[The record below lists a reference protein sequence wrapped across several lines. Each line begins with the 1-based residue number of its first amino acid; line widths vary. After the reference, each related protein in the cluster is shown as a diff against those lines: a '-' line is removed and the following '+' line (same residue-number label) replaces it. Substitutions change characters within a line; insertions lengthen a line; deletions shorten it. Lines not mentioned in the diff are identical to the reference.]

1 MKTDALFY
9 QVFQFDP
16 QALFQLMQLPVEG
29 EYTYESITVKTTE
42 KRMDGFFKRIDG
54 EGPNVFLEVQG
65 YPDSKIYWRFSREI
79 CTYHEQREQAPPFV
93 AIVLFVDKKYDPG
106 PCPISFNPPHRL
118 IIANLEDCL
127 KGAGG
132 TPGVLTVLKP
142 LTLPSQETLTEAA
155 DQWIREIDALKLP
168 DAKVKILLELLE
180 YAILQRFP
188 ELTLEEIRTM
198 LHLTPL
204 DKSVAGQELIQMGKE
219 EGREE
224 GQAQGE
230 LIGEI
235 RAIQRVLKQTVSP
248 REELVQ
254 KNTEELQAI
263 LKQLEEQ
270 LR

>member
-1 MKTDALFY
+1 M
-9 QVFQFDP
+9 
-16 QALFQLMQLPVEG
+16 
-29 EYTYESITVKTTE
+29 
-42 KRMDGFFKRIDG
+42 
-54 EGPNVFLEVQG
+54 
-65 YPDSKIYWRFSREI
+65 
-79 CTYHEQREQAPPFV
+79 
-93 AIVLFVDKKYDPG
+93 
-106 PCPISFNPPHRL
+106 
-118 IIANLEDCL
+118 
-127 KGAGG
+127 
-132 TPGVLTVLKP
+132 LTVLKP
-142 LTLPSQETLTEAA
+142 LTLSSQETLTEAA

-188 ELTLEEIRTM
+188 ALTLEEIRTM

-204 DKSVAGQELIQMGKE
+204 DKTVAGQELIQIGKE
-219 EGREE
+219 EGRKEGRKEGKEE

-235 RAIQRVLKQTVSP
+235 RAMQRVLKQTVSP
-248 REELVQ
+248 REELAS

>member
-1 MKTDALFY
+1 MKTDALYY
-9 QVFQFDP
+9 QIFQFDP

-65 YPDSKIYWRFSREI
+65 YPDSKIYWRFLREI
-79 CTYHEQREQAPPFV
+79 CTYHEQSEEAPPFV

-127 KGAGG
+127 KGTGG
-132 TPGVLTVLKP
+132 PPGVLTVLKP
-142 LTLPSQETLTEAA
+142 LTLPSQEKLTEAA
-155 DQWIREIDALKLP
+155 DQWIREIDELKLP
-168 DAKVKILLELLE
+168 DERVKILLELLE

-188 ELTLEEIRTM
+188 ELTLKEIRTM

-204 DKSVAGQELIQMGKE
+204 DKTVAGQELIQIGKE
-219 EGREE
+219 EGRKE

-235 RAIQRVLKQTVSP
+235 RAMQRVLKQTVSS
-248 REELVQ
+248 REELVP
-254 KNTEELQAI
+254 KNKEELQAI

>member
-29 EYTYESITVKTTE
+29 EYTYESITIKTTE

-54 EGPNVFLEVQG
+54 EGPNFFLEVQG

-79 CTYHEQREQAPPFV
+79 CTYHEQREEIRPFV
-93 AIVLFVDKKYDPG
+93 AIVIFVDKKYDPG
-106 PCPISFNPPHRL
+106 PCPLSFNPPHRL

-132 TPGVLTVLKP
+132 TSGVLTVLKP
-142 LTLPSQETLTEAA
+142 LTLPNQEKLTAA
-155 DQWIREIDALKLP
+155 TDQWIREIDSLKLP
-168 DAKVKILLELLE
+168 DEKVKILLELLE

-198 LHLTPL
+198 LQLTPL
-204 DKSVAGQELIQMGKE
+204 DKTVAGQELIQMGKE
-219 EGREE
+219 EGRKE

-235 RAIQRVLKQTVSP
+235 RVMQRGLKQTVSP
-248 REELVQ
+248 REELAS

-263 LKQLEEQ
+263 LKQLKK
-270 LR
+270 